1 MLINFVLDVY
11 GKSLYHMGQC
21 CHAVDLD
28 DPYGR
33 FLGLR
38 DPDPDPDPSL
48 FVRILILQPSSKNCE
63 KKPLISNVM

>member
-1 MLINFVLDVY
+1 
-11 GKSLYHMGQC
+11 MGQC

-33 FLGLR
+33 FLGLQ